1 MGWGQAMVNM
11 SAVWDRTIEF
21 VSDNLAVLL
30 PVVAGVIF
38 VPLAINEAITP
49 LAGPEAPVMRAVLAA
64 VSLVLVLVA
73 LVGRLAVTALALEVA
88 QGAGEALRLALRRL
102 LPSILVSLV
111 LLVVFAI
118 LMLPVPGVMAAYGYD
133 FAAAMQG
140 ETPEM
145 APVAAAVILLYILM
159 LLPLIAWMGAR
170 LSLVS
175 AAIVG
180 EGLGLSAIGRSVALT
195 RGIAMKI
202 IGVGI
207 LYVVLVLAV
216 ALAVKTG
223 FGSLFHLVLG
233 GDEGISIA
241 SVLTALFSALPAAIF
256 AMLASAFVAK
266 LYRAAIARQGM
277 DRGE

>member
-1 MGWGQAMVNM
+1 MVNM

-38 VPLAINEAITP
+38 VPLAINEMIAP
-49 LAGPEAPVMRAVLAA
+49 LAGAEAPVMRMVLAA
-64 VSLVLVLVA
+64 VSLVLVLAA

-88 QGAGEALRLALRRL
+88 QGAGEALRLALRRVL
-102 LPSILVSLV
+102 VAVLVSLV
-111 LLVVFAI
+111 LMLVFGV
-118 LMLPVPGVMAAYGYD
+118 LLLPVPGVMAAYGYD

-175 AAIVG
+175 AVIMG

-202 IGVGI
+202 IGVGV

-223 FGSLFHLVLG
+223 FGTLFHLVLG
-233 GDEGISIA
+233 GDEGVSVA

-277 DRGE
+277 DRSE